1 MDSASVAVTNREPL
15 QLLLTSDDSERVL
28 PEGLGLRALDIS
40 CRAQLPEPS
49 LMLLRVLRVED
60 KLARRIH
67 AVDLYAEGVTASL
80 RIRLIYC
87 LTSIDHT
94 LKTTAGEFLLA
105 VCDGDSQEF
114 VRLCGLGSA
123 AGLVQQKDMMSMF
136 SNLATG
142 GGA

>member
-1 MDSASVAVTNREPL
+1 MAEPAPVGRCG
-15 QLLLTSDDSERVL
+15 DE
-28 PEGLGLRALDIS
+28 
-40 CRAQLPEPS
+40 
-49 LMLLRVLRVED
+49 LRVVRYGGREVTWKVLDFAIVSSPGF
-60 KLARRIH
+60 
-67 AVDLYAEGVTASL
+67 EGFDPNKEEIPDDASL